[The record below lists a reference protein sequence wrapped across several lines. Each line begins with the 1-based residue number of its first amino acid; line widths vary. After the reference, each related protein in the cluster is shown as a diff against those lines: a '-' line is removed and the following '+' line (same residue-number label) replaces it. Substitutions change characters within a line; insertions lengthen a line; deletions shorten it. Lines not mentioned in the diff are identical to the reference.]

1 MMMLCTFFPMLYVGA
16 VMTFLQLVWTVYI
29 DCCVH

>member
-1 MMMLCTFFPMLYVGA
+1 MLYVGA

-29 DCCVH
+29 DCCVR